1 MSPRPAPLVPIR
13 CYFNIDSKVAKCPS
27 LANMVSTVHTYLDK
41 LLLISRFMHENK
53 QKCSSKMYK
62 CQHIDFTLVHTNL
75 TYSKNT

>member
-13 CYFNIDSKVAKCPS
+13 CYFNINSKVAKCPS

-53 QKCSSKMYK
+53 QK
-62 CQHIDFTLVHTNL
+62 L
-75 TYSKNT
+75 